1 MDTARTVEN
10 NLTDLMRE
18 LFAAVKAHDIQ
29 RDGKPKRGVR
39 KVTLSGRSGRSQ
51 TTSSS
56 FSGKN
61 IPISNNISQNPHW
74 NKKQPSEASGEPV
87 TGIVEPNNVCQK
99 AVGSDLRPPEASGFP
114 AIPPFCKPTNPNRLI
129 AVDLETYYPWA
140 DTPADSKRRK
150 EGKAHKL
157 AKDSL
162 RCSIRLLTI
171 NDGAQTRT
179 FDLLA
184 GPALDDV
191 RDLLR
196 NSSLIVHNADFD
208 VTVLRR
214 HRFELSS
221 FVFDTLIA
229 SQLLSLGKT
238 HAKADSE
245 DDDDD
250 SAEDDSADNRLEPT
264 IKRYLGVILDKGDL
278 GNSDWSVQPLS
289 EAHYRVG
296 RSERVLR

>member
-29 RDGKPKRGVR
+29 RDGKPKRGFR

-74 NKKQPSEASGEPV
+74 NKKQPSEASGEPI
-87 TGIVEPNNVCQK
+87 TGIVEPNNFSPK
-99 AVGSDLRPPEASGFP
+99 AVQSQFRPSEASGFP
-114 AIPPFCKPTNPNRLI
+114 DIPPFRKPANPKRLI